1 VKVFRKYQVKN
12 DLPAEW
18 ISKYLIKHNFQLP
31 TYVLIETYLKEYEN
45 FRVSNFESGIHIK
58 DGQINETEMI
68 VGGYDSNAFNYLIHN
83 VGDAYHYIPFP
94 YQHWIYLMIGAILA
108 MFFLIFEFSNILAF
122 AISIPIGG
130 AVLILNVLIA
140 IFLNPSFSNE
150 ISGMRFISTILII
163 NTAVFLTLSLWSL
176 SNGISKKIATIAV
189 LFGYLIAPFI
199 PIVSLFFLDSLF
211 SSLKPDP
218 CYEFSYDVEHS
229 IFMAWMRP
237 DICLIAGILL
247 LACYFRVVRRYHAKA
262 E

>member
-1 VKVFRKYQVKN
+1 
-12 DLPAEW
+12 
-18 ISKYLIKHNFQLP
+18 
-31 TYVLIETYLKEYEN
+31 
-45 FRVSNFESGIHIK
+45 
-58 DGQINETEMI
+58 
-68 VGGYDSNAFNYLIHN
+68 
-83 VGDAYHYIPFP
+83 
-94 YQHWIYLMIGAILA
+94 MIGAILA

-130 AVLILNVLIA
+130 AILILNVLIA
-140 IFLNPSFSNE
+140 ILLDPSFSNQL
-150 ISGMRFISTILII
+150 SGMRFVSTILMV
-163 NTAVFLTLSLWSL
+163 NAAVFLTLSLWSL

-218 CYEFSYDVEHS
+218 CYEYSYDVEHS
-229 IFMAWMRP
+229 IFLVWMRP
-237 DICLIAGILL
+237 DICLIAGILV

>member
-1 VKVFRKYQVKN
+1 V
-12 DLPAEW
+12 EW
-18 ISKYLIKHNFQLP
+18 ISKYHIKHNFQLP
-31 TYVLIETYLKEYEN
+31 NYMLIDTYIDEYED
-45 FRVSNFESGIHIK
+45 FSVSNLESEIRIK
-58 DGQINETEMI
+58 DDQINEPEMI
-68 VGGYDSNAFNYLIHN
+68 VGGYDSNAFSNLIDN

-94 YQHWIYLMIGAILA
+94 YQHWIYIMIGAILA

-199 PIVSLFFLDSLF
+199 PIVSLFFLNSLF

-218 CYEFSYDVEHS
+218 CYEYSFDIEHS
-229 IFMAWMRP
+229 IFMDWMRP
-237 DICLIAGILL
+237 DVCLIAGIIA